1 MSHYGALLVLSLI
14 VKSPALDVGR
24 TNVLDTL
31 IERLQRRYSSVQAV
45 AAHFTQTYRAP
56 GVEQVESGEM
66 FMKKPGLMRWEY
78 NVPEIKLFIT
88 DEKSSYLYT
97 PEDRQVLISGF
108 SAADLRSTPLQF
120 LLGQGSIAQSFTY
133 GLEEKDKP
141 KTQGSVL
148 IRLTP
153 RSRQEEYDYVLVE
166 CDEKTVEIKRLVI
179 YELTGNN
186 SEFAFSHL
194 VTNPKLDNSRFRF
207 KIPKGVEVI
216 RIDDKN

>member
-1 MSHYGALLVLSLI
+1 LSRYGALLALSLI
-14 VKSPALDVGR
+14 VKSPTPDVGR
-24 TNVLDTL
+24 PNALDSL
-31 IERLQRRYSSVQAV
+31 IERLQQRYSSVQSV

-66 FMKKPGLMRWEY
+66 CMKKPGLMRWEY

-97 PEDRQVLISGF
+97 PEDRQVLISSF

-120 LLGQGSIAQSFTY
+120 LLGQGRIAESFTY
-133 GLEEKDKP
+133 SLEAKDKP
-141 KTQGSVL
+141 KLRGTVL

-153 RSRQEEYDYVLVE
+153 RSQQGEYDYVLVE
-166 CDEKTVEIKRLVI
+166 CDEKTVEVKRLVI
-179 YELTGNN
+179 YEVTGST

-194 VTNPKLDNSRFRF
+194 VTNPKLDNSKFRF

-216 RIDDKN
+216 RIDDKD